1 MSSETVAPLDPVP
14 PVPPRRTQLL
24 DLPEELVLRIFE
36 TVFDELLA
44 ERIRGQYENNPFP
57 SHLRFEKQRPHP
69 RQLSLQQLPI
79 NSGLYNLVR
88 PVWDGYLALQASE
101 GRAFDEPLPTLSKRI
116 RFLDLVEDK
125 WFDTI
130 RVYGEI
136 PHGLTASERVRPSF
150 DFLTTFSRITTL
162 RATFTRGIPR
172 TFTDALSHLPCLSDL
187 TLQFPGGMDDV
198 FFTLGEKTPVL
209 RRLTLAAEVA
219 GDEDLHALLTNLPST
234 LEEVHIYYTYPA
246 GLPIPWYTVPRLH
259 LNLPKGYFRN
269 PACVIEAFEKVF
281 APENPREVVVEE
293 LTIQVMTLSL
303 GKCEEPDTVY
313 YEEVIPTLLE
323 FMQPTTSIKH
333 LRFFG
338 FGDLRWWKNNIRID
352 SIECVTL
359 HEHPSGTDY
368 SQTTQRDNL
377 ASLPHFLSMFP
388 SLRKLIISG
397 FGLLTDESVSA
408 TPMPPGSF
416 AAPSGNDS
424 SSQSDNLVSTY
435 LPSVFKI
442 LPHRP
447 LRTLVSAIPASVS
460 ETVATSSGLLGAD
473 KPSIPTTSPSF
484 FFLDHADRL
493 ASLLADLQK
502 SRVEEVRYR
511 SNVESEREVRIR
523 REGRGG
529 QWEGEWWDV

>member
-101 GRAFDEPLPTLSKRI
+101 GRAFVEPLPTLSKRI

-281 APENPREVVVEE
+281 APEVRQDRFLAVRSASNQTYGATEPARGRRRGTYDPGHDAQPGEVRGTRHGLLRGGHPDAARVYAADDFNQAPALLWLWRPPVVEE
-293 LTIQVMTLSL
+293 QHPHRLDRVRHAARASVRYRLLPGTFEKELCASSGSSRVRLPLCRLPSATISPLSRTFSPCFPHSASSSSQAL
-303 GKCEEPDTVY
+303 GSSRT
-313 YEEVIPTLLE
+313 
-323 FMQPTTSIKH
+323 
-333 LRFFG
+333 
-338 FGDLRWWKNNIRID
+338 N
-352 SIECVTL
+352 
-359 HEHPSGTDY
+359 
-368 SQTTQRDNL
+368 
-377 ASLPHFLSMFP
+377 P
-388 SLRKLIISG
+388 SLRRLCRPARSP
-397 FGLLTDESVSA
+397 LPPA
-408 TPMPPGSF
+408 TTP
-416 AAPSGNDS
+416 
-424 SSQSDNLVSTY
+424 
-435 LPSVFKI
+435 
-442 LPHRP
+442 P
-447 LRTLVSAIPASVS
+447 LRCL
-460 ETVATSSGLLGAD
+460 
-473 KPSIPTTSPSF
+473 
-484 FFLDHADRL
+484 H
-493 ASLLADLQK
+493 
-502 SRVEEVRYR
+502 
-511 SNVESEREVRIR
+511 
-523 REGRGG
+523 
-529 QWEGEWWDV
+529 